1 MSRCHLE
8 RDGGDYIVIGWDP
21 GPATFFCIVQMAA
34 DGVDAEP
41 RLWLGALPGDVYD
54 HPTPLIEALE
64 GMPEVPSFDR
74 DRLQEELL
82 KDQAADDAKRVYS
95 L

>member
-1 MSRCHLE
+1 MSKCHLE
-8 RDGGDYIVIGWDP
+8 RDGGDYIVIGWDS

-41 RLWLGALPGDVYD
+41 RLWLGALPGDVYAD
-54 HPTPLIEALE
+54 PGPLIEALE
-64 GMPEVPSFDR
+64 KMPEVPPFDR
-74 DRLQEELL
+74 VRLREELL
-82 KDQAADDAKRVYS
+82 NDQAADDAKRVYS